1 VPILKREPDL
11 FPSDLF
17 ERADLDGSWWVAY
30 ARSRQEKGLARHLG
44 EEGVAYYLP
53 QYEKLVRRDGRR
65 FVSFLPLF
73 PSYVFLLG
81 SLAERRVAVR
91 SHLVVRFLEVLD
103 QQRLRHELAN
113 LWLLQRSGLPLV
125 PHAYVRPGDA
135 VQVVDGP
142 FKGSTGKVLREKGTL
157 RLVVSITFL
166 KQSVAAELDRE
177 LLEPAAPPPSWNR
190 AAAAC

>member
-1 VPILKREPDL
+1 MPILKREPDL

-17 ERADLDGSWWVAY
+17 ERADFDGSWWVAY

-73 PSYVFLLG
+73 PGYVFLAG
-81 SLAERRVAVR
+81 SLAERRAAVR
-91 SHLVVRFLEVLD
+91 SHLVVRFLEVQD
-103 QQRLRHELAN
+103 QPRLRAELAN
-113 LWLLQRSGLPLV
+113 LWMLQRSGAPLV
-125 PHAYVRPGDA
+125 PHTFVRPGDA

-142 FKGSTGKVLREKGTL
+142 FKGLTGKVLREKGRL
-157 RLVVSITFL
+157 RLVVSISFL

-177 LLEPAAPPPSWNR
+177 LLEPAPPSSWNR